1 MERYNTATSTQ
12 ILNNFDKI
20 QENIT
25 PELEEENKSR
35 IAQILAGASFLP
47 DDEEEPIVESKIHTS
62 PYPVAPTP
70 QIDTPVQIKPKEE
83 NKTIIAKPT
92 VVENKQKENID
103 YSISLD
109 LSNLSV
115 ILNEY
120 QKLQE
125 AKAIKEAAAP
135 IEHLY
140 PATLSINVLSCNFDY
155 VNVTET
161 DLMLLF
167 VIKGNF
173 PISLESSV
181 NFEKLKFKDL
191 QTFEDKELLNVTC
204 MGKPTSIPNTGYK
217 VLLFF
222 KVAP

>member
-47 DDEEEPIVESKIHTS
+47 ADKEPIIESKIHTS
-62 PYPVAPTP
+62 PYPVAPIQ
-70 QIDTPVQIKPKEE
+70 QIDTPVQIKPKKE
-83 NKTIIAKPT
+83 NKTILAKP

-103 YSISLD
+103 YSVSLD
-109 LSNLSV
+109 LSNLSI

-125 AKAIKEAAAP
+125 AKAVKEAATP
-135 IEHLY
+135 IEHVY

-191 QTFEDKELLNVTC
+191 QTFENKELLNVTC
-204 MGKPTSIPNTGYK
+204 MGKPTAIPNTGYK